1 MVQAAP
7 APLPPERELEP
18 TVALFSALANP
29 LRLKLL
35 FALGRIGPLSAGSL
49 QRIVRAEQS
58 AVSHQLAA
66 LRHSRLV
73 RAERDGRS
81 MIYELVDDH
90 VTHIIEDALK
100 HANE

>member
-1 MVQAAP
+1 MVQAQP
-7 APLPPERELEP
+7 AQLPPKRELAP

-35 FALGRIGPLSAGSL
+35 FALSRLGPMSAGSL

-66 LRHSRLV
+66 LRRSRLV
-73 RAERDGRS
+73 RADRDGRS

-90 VTHIIEDALK
+90 VAHIIEDALK